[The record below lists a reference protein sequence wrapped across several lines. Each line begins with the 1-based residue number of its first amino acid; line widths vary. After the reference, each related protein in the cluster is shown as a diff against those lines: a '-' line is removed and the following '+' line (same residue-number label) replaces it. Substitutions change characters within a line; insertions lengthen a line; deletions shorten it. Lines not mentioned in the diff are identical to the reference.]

1 MIAAGSVVKSIAG
14 HDKNRFYLVLR
25 CEGDFAFIAD
35 GKVRRLSAPKKKRL
49 KHLQRTLAV
58 IDPGTVLTD
67 KQLRAA
73 LAPYNAPESEM
84 LYEEGSEPIG

>member
-1 MIAAGSVVKSIAG
+1 MTVGSVVKSIAG
-14 HDKNRFYLVLR
+14 HDKNRFFMVLR
-25 CEGDFAFIAD
+25 IEGDFAYIAD
-35 GKVRRLSAPKKKRL
+35 GKARALSSPKKKRL
-49 KHLQRTLAV
+49 KHLRKTNAV

-73 LAPYNAPESEM
+73 LRSFTEQAHDM

>member
-1 MIAAGSVVKSIAG
+1 MVAAGSVVKSIAG
-14 HDKNRFYLVLR
+14 HDKDRFYVVLR
-25 CEGDFAFIAD
+25 TEGDFAYIAD
-35 GKVRRLSAPKKKRL
+35 GKVRKLAAPKKKRL
-49 KHLQRTLAV
+49 KHLRGTLAV

-73 LAPYNAPESEM
+73 LAPVGGSASQM